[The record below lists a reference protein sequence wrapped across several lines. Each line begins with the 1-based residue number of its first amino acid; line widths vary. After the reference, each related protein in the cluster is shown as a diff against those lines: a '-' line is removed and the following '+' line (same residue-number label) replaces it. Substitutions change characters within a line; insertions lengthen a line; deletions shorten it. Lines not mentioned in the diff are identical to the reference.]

1 MKKIALVGLILA
13 LCLCFTACDNNG
25 KTSSN
30 GSSTLSDDL
39 SKGASDL
46 SDDISRGASDLSDDI
61 SRGASDLSDDIS
73 DGLSDLNPNKD
84 STSSSR
90 PASTKPAEINTEILN
105 KLDNTKQGW
114 GQGVNLDE
122 FNRPTGCLQF
132 QEKYGKYDAY
142 YIGKKTKTIYLTF
155 DEGYENGYTA
165 KILDTLKEK
174 KVPAVFFVTY
184 DYCNR
189 NADLVKR
196 MISEGHVVGNHSWS
210 HPSMPT
216 VSLESAK
223 DEIVKLHN
231 YVKTNFGYEMTLF
244 RPPMGEF
251 SERTLAMT
259 QQLGYKSVFWSYAY
273 KDWDPDAQIGAEAAY
288 QKVTKAEH
296 EGAIYLLHAVSK
308 DNTEILGRV
317 IDDMKSKGYSFD
329 TL

>member
-1 MKKIALVGLILA
+1 MKYIKKFILVGMILT
-13 LCLCFTACDNNG
+13 LCLCFSGCDNP
-25 KTSSN
+25 KSN
-30 GSSTLSDDL
+30 SDTLSGDI
-39 SKGASDL
+39 SKGTSDL
-46 SDDISRGASDLSDDI
+46 SDNISRGTSDLSDDI

-73 DGLSDLNPNKD
+73 DGLSNIKPDRSSD
-84 STSSSR
+84 SSSSR
-90 PASTKPAEINTEILN
+90 PASTKPAEINIEALN

-114 GQGVNLDE
+114 GQGVNVDR
-122 FNRPTGCLQF
+122 FNRPTGSLQF
-132 QEKYGKYDAY
+132 QTKYGKYDAY
-142 YIGKKTKTIYLTF
+142 YIGNKTKTIYLTF

-174 KVPAVFFVTY
+174 RVPAVFFVTY

-216 VSLESAK
+216 VALNSAK
-223 DEIVKLHN
+223 DEILKLHD
-231 YVKTNFGYEMTLF
+231 YVKKNFGYEMSLF

-251 SERTLAMT
+251 SERTLALT

-273 KDWDPDAQIGAEAAY
+273 KDWDPDAQIGFESAY

-308 DNTEILGRV
+308 DNAEILGRV
-317 IDDMKSKGYSFD
+317 IDNMKEKGYSFA